1 MKTFR
6 NLTRGL
12 PLLLAASLASAGV
25 TWSPIACSCLSAWED
40 IATGLGRFDLKS
52 PDQLTARVVADAV
65 KAKFS
70 GKVVLASD
78 MPFAFS
84 TYDCA
89 DSSSPERAIRCRWWL
104 WESDGGSKKGY
115 DVVVS
120 TTPQGVFQRV
130 TVTPVQHLA
139 VVDRK

>member
-1 MKTFR
+1 MKVLR
-6 NLTRGL
+6 NVTRSL

-25 TWSPIACSCLSAWED
+25 SWSPIACSCLSAWED

-52 PDQLTARVVADAV
+52 PDQLTPRLVADAV

-70 GKVVLASD
+70 GKAVSASD

-89 DSSSPERAIRCRWWL
+89 DSSSPERAVRCRWWL
-104 WESDGGSKKGY
+104 WESSGGSKKGY

-130 TVTPVQHLA
+130 SVTPVQYMTA
-139 VVDRK
+139 SDRK

>member
-1 MKTFR
+1 MKILR
-6 NLTRGL
+6 VLTRSF

-25 TWSPIACSCLSAWED
+25 VWSPIACSCLSAWED

-52 PDQLTARVVADAV
+52 PDQLTARLIADSV

-70 GKVVLASD
+70 GKAVSASD
-78 MPFAFS
+78 LPYAFS

-89 DSSSPERAIRCRWWL
+89 DSSSPGPAVRCRWWL
-104 WESDGGSKKGY
+104 WESSGGSKRGY

-130 TVTPVQHLA
+130 SVRPIQRLA
-139 VVDRK
+139 AADRE